1 MFFWLPNAALR
12 FVTAPTQKPVRAAE
26 ILGLTL
32 VPYVAVNV
40 ILTILGLSHPLGI
53 QGVVTVIFQYWFGY
67 IALFWAY
74 FIGGLW
80 TDVKQMPG
88 DASAIPSP
96 ALPVWIIGTAA
107 MWGVIA
113 FMMLVGIPPQ

>member
-1 MFFWLPNAALR
+1 M
-12 FVTAPTQKPVRAAE
+12 
-26 ILGLTL
+26 TL